1 MTNFFASLVDELY
14 QLGVREVVLSP
25 GSRSTPMALL
35 FCEHDFN
42 IYMNIDERSAA
53 YFGLGIAKAKD
64 RPVVLVCTSGSAAA
78 NYLPAIME
86 AKHARVPLIILT
98 ADRPHELRNCGA
110 PQTVDQLKVFSG
122 YVNYFEELALA
133 DDSEKTCHYVRS
145 VMDRAYSNAI
155 ADGGGVSHVN
165 VPIREPLIPD
175 FEALDFTLGRR
186 KIGFRHS
193 GCMFEDLALD
203 NDLKDKKGII
213 LCGSDITEEDHE
225 YVLNLAHKLKAP
237 IIADPLSNLRNCNSA
252 YVMDSYDAFL
262 NEDIIKNDLKPDYI
276 IQLGQIP
283 VSKRIQQFLDLH
295 QSALYIQVDI
305 TFEYR
310 NPVLS
315 TNVFIKS
322 SIKGFLNTIHIKNQ
336 DDSYLKTWQ
345 KYQSEMRFKLN
356 SVERAERLFEGKI
369 VRCIQNALTQPSNLV
384 VANSMSIRYID
395 HFYQAKEQNIQL
407 FCNRGTNGIE
417 GIVSTA
423 LGIST
428 TEKPTVLLTG
438 DLSFYHDLNGLLIG
452 KTHAL
457 NLVIVLLNNDGGG
470 IFQLLPQREER
481 HFDTLFAT
489 SHGLNFQG
497 LSMMYGIDYFNIKDY
512 GEFEDV
518 FRRSL
523 CSPGIQLIEV
533 KLDPEKSKQLY
544 DRYTSYEANRCI

>member
-14 QLGVREVVLSP
+14 ELGVREIILSP

-35 FCEHDFN
+35 FCEHNFN

-86 AKHARVPLIILT
+86 AKHSRVPLIILT

-122 YVNYFEELALA
+122 SVNYFEELALA
-133 DDSEKTCHYVRS
+133 DDSEKMCQYVRS

-155 ADGGGVSHVN
+155 ADGGGVAHVN

-186 KIGFRHS
+186 EIGFRHS

-213 LCGSDITEEDHE
+213 LCGSDISEDDHQ
-225 YVLNLAHKLKAP
+225 YVFDLAKELKAP
-237 IIADPLSNLRNCNSA
+237 ILADPLSNLRNYNSA
-252 YVMDSYDAFL
+252 FVMDSYDAFL
-262 NEDIIKNDLKPDYI
+262 NEDVIKNDLKPDYI

-295 QSALYIQVDI
+295 QSVLYIQVDI

-315 TNVFIKS
+315 TNVFLKS
-322 SIKGFLNTIHIKNQ
+322 SIEGFLSAIHIKNQ
-336 DDSYLKTWQ
+336 DESYLKTWQ
-345 KYQSEMRFKLN
+345 KYQSEMRINLN
-356 SVERAERLFEGKI
+356 RVDLEESLFEGKI

-395 HFYQAKEQNIQL
+395 HFYQAKEQSAQV

-481 HFDTLFAT
+481 HYNTLFAT
-489 SHGLNFQG
+489 SHGVNFQG
-497 LSMMYGIDYFNIKDY
+497 LSMMYDIDYFNTKDY

-518 FRRSL
+518 FKRAI
-523 CSPGIQLIEV
+523 CSSGIQLIEV
-533 KLDPEKSKQLY
+533 KLDPEKSKRLY
-544 DRYTSYEANRCI
+544 DHYTSYEANRCI